1 MKVGSYELSEAF
13 ASGAT
18 STVHLARV
26 PGATRVVAVKRLHP
40 HLAAREG
47 TLRARLVEEARIV
60 GHIAHPNVVQMLETV
75 ETERE
80 VFLVM
85 EHVEGETLERL
96 LALGACSPAIAVAIA
111 RDVLAGLHA
120 AHHARDGSG
129 APLGLVHR
137 DVSPKNVIVG
147 TDGRAKLLDF
157 GIAKVEGRARTTRD
171 GHVRGTLA
179 YMAPEQL
186 EGEALGPRADVYA
199 MGVVAWEA
207 LTGRFLVDADTDD
220 AVARRIL
227 DHDFVAPSTHV
238 PALPRALDAA
248 VMRALAR
255 APEMRFASALEM
267 ALALEESLAPASAE
281 EVGAWVESLAG
292 ARIRARY
299 EAPALAA
306 HAERAR
312 TLPPSSPS
320 SRWIAPA
327 MVAAAIGLVGV
338 AVIARGRASG
348 PPVTIRN
355 PEPSAASVVAH
366 ATTAPE
372 TPSAR
377 APAPTTTALAA
388 DDRHPDR
395 ERVEKTPSVA
405 GPRPTTP
412 SPSPST
418 SASTSAPPAASTACS
433 PYWVD
438 SAGRRR
444 FNRECLQ

>member
-18 STVHLARV
+18 STVHLARI
-26 PGATRVVAVKRLHP
+26 PGSARVVAVKRLHP

-96 LALGACSPAIAVAIA
+96 LALAPCPPAIAIAIA

-199 MGVVAWEA
+199 MGVVVWEA
-207 LTGRFLVDADTDD
+207 LTGRFLVEADTDD

-227 DHDFVAPSTHV
+227 DHDFVAPSAYV

-267 ALALEESLAPASAE
+267 ALALEESVAPASADT
-281 EVGAWVESLAG
+281 VGAWVESLAG

-299 EAPALAA
+299 DAPALPS
-306 HAERAR
+306 HHERAR
-312 TLPPSSPS
+312 TLPPASSPS
-320 SRWIAPA
+320 SRWIAPLA
-327 MVAAAIGLVGV
+327 VVVAIGLVGV
-338 AVIARGRASG
+338 AVLARGRASG
-348 PPVTIRN
+348 PPATIRA
-355 PEPSAASVVAH
+355 PEPTATAVAA
-366 ATTAPE
+366 TAPTPPE
-372 TPSAR
+372 PPSASAS
-377 APAPTTTALAA
+377 APASAPTTTALAA
-388 DDRHPDR
+388 ADR
-395 ERVEKTPSVA
+395 ERVERSPSA
-405 GPRPTTP
+405 TSPRPTTP
-412 SPSPST
+412 PS
-418 SASTSAPPAASTACS
+418 ASAPPAASTTCS